1 MNLESNPR
9 SPRVCQFLLL
19 LFAVVAGTGTSLFA
33 QVRTPQPAPPI
44 LAIAAPRDVAFP
56 GTMQLKVDA
65 TDVERRIF
73 DVQQTI
79 PVAKAGPLTLLY
91 PKWIPGGHSPRGN
104 INLMGGLT
112 ITGNGRPVPWTR
124 DPVEVTA
131 FHVDVPEG
139 VSSLE
144 FRFQFLSP
152 VETKIGRI
160 VMTPVMLNLQ
170 WLSTAFYPA
179 GHYVSRIQV
188 EPSIKLP
195 EGWGFGCALET
206 NVPLGGWLRFKTTT
220 FEMLMDSPMFA
231 GRHFRQFNL
240 TDASEIPVRLNV
252 VADTAEQLEAEAK
265 AIEAHRQL
273 VVQAYKLFGTRHFDR
288 YEFLV
293 ACSDTLGRIGLEH
306 HRSSENRVAANYFT
320 EWEKS
325 FVGRSLLPHEM
336 VHSWNGKF
344 RRPADLWTPDYQV
357 PMRNSLLWVYEGQ
370 TTYWGDVL
378 AARSGLMTVQQALDF
393 LAIKAAEYDSIKGR
407 EWRSVQDT
415 TLDPIINGRRPLP
428 WESYQRSEDYYNE
441 GELIWLDADTL
452 IREKT
457 GDTKSLDD
465 FARAFFGIEDGRI
478 GPVTYTFED
487 VVKTLNA
494 VVPHDWAGFL
504 KSRIE
509 SVNKRAPLNGL
520 TRGGYR
526 LVFTNAPTEY
536 LKATETRNKTSDF
549 TYSLGFIVGAG
560 SVFSEVIWGGPA
572 FQSGLAQGVTLVAVN
587 SESYEADKLK
597 SAIKNA
603 AKSGAGPIELLIKD
617 GDRYRTV
624 KIAYPDGLR
633 YPRLERIAGA
643 RARLDE
649 ILAPRK

>member
-1 MNLESNPR
+1 
-9 SPRVCQFLLL
+9 LLL
-19 LFAVVAGTGTSLFA
+19 GTIGHVIA
-33 QVRTPQPAPPI
+33 QVRTPQPEPQPPT
-44 LAIAAPRDVAFP
+44 IAAPRDVDYP

-73 DVQQTI
+73 EVQQII

-104 INLMGGLT
+104 INLMGGLM
-112 ITGNGRPVPWTR
+112 ITANGRPLPWTR

-131 FHVDVPEG
+131 FHVHVPEG
-139 VSSLE
+139 AGFLE
-144 FRFQFLSP
+144 IRFQFLSP

-160 VMTPVMLNLQ
+160 VVTPVMLNLQ
-170 WLSTAFYPA
+170 WLSTALYPA
-179 GHYVSRIQV
+179 GHYASRIQV
-188 EPSIKLP
+188 EPSVKLP

-206 NVPLGGWLRFKTTT
+206 NAPLGGWVRFKPTT
-220 FEMLMDSPMFA
+220 FETLMDSPMFA
-231 GRHFRQFNL
+231 GRHYRQFNL
-240 TDASEIPVRLNV
+240 TDAGEIPVRLNV
-252 VADTAEQLEAEAK
+252 VADEAEQLEAGPK
-265 AIEAHRQL
+265 ALEAHRQL
-273 VVQAYKLFGTRHFDR
+273 VVQACKLFGSRHYDR

-306 HRSSENRVAANYFT
+306 HRSSENRVVGSYFT
-320 EWEKS
+320 DWDKS

-378 AARSGLMTVQQALDF
+378 AARSGLMTAEQIKEF
-393 LAIKAAEYDSIKGR
+393 LAVKAAEYDNIKGR

-415 TLDPIINGRRPLP
+415 TLDPIINGRRPIS

-452 IREKT
+452 IREKS

-465 FARAFFGIEDGRI
+465 SARAFFGIEDGRI
-478 GPVTYTFED
+478 DPVTYRFED
-487 VVKTLNA
+487 VVSALNS
-494 VVPHDWAGFL
+494 VVAHDWASFL
-504 KSRIE
+504 KSRLE
-509 SVNKRAPLNGL
+509 GVNQRAPLDGL

-526 LVFTNAPTEY
+526 LVFTNTPTEY
-536 LKATETRNKTSDF
+536 IKAVESRNKSSDF
-549 TYSLGFIVGAG
+549 TYSLGFIVGTG
-560 SVFSEVIWGGPA
+560 SMLSEVMWGGPA
-572 FQSGLAQGVTLVAVN
+572 FQAGLVQGVTLVAVN
-587 SESYEADKLK
+587 SESYEADRLK
-597 SAIKNA
+597 SAIKRA
-603 AKSGAGPIELLIKD
+603 AQPGAADIELLVKD

-624 KIAYPDGLR
+624 KIAYHDGLR
-633 YPRLERIAGA
+633 YPALERIPGT

-649 ILAPRK
+649 ILAPKK